1 MEPDTEQTT
10 LTDGGQGRPEDGNS
24 GDSDLSHFLNEYG
37 QQMDGEGTTKAAQP
51 APAPTTVKPDL
62 SELKPVLQFVENE
75 MKRKTQETFNQDVD
89 KAVDTLAGQESLTA
103 LPKDL
108 VRDMLVAHAFNNAD
122 FDKAF
127 QNRAD
132 NPAAWDTAL
141 MGAEGVLAEK
151 VKGLTVQQQESNDRG
166 DIEAAVATVQ
176 DVTDPTAEDTD
187 DGPTVAQK
195 IAMSDTQWRDYLAEK
210 EATS

>member
-1 MEPDTEQTT
+1 MEPETEQTT
-10 LTDGGQGRPEDGNS
+10 LTDGGQGRSEAGNS
-24 GDSDLSHFLNEYG
+24 GDSDLNSLLQEYE
-37 QQMDGEGTTKAAQP
+37 EGTTKAAPAQP

-62 SELKPVLQFVENE
+62 SELKPIIDFVEQQ
-75 MKRKTQETFNQDVD
+75 KTQKTQETFNQDVD
-89 KAVDTLAGQESLTA
+89 KAVDTLAGQESLEA

-141 MGAEGVLAEK
+141 KGAEGVLAEK

-176 DVTDPTAEDTD
+176 DVTDPTAEDLD
-187 DGPTVAQK
+187 EGPTVAQK
-195 IAMSDTQWRDYLAEK
+195 IGMSDTQWRDYLAEK
-210 EATS
+210 EATT